1 MHNAG
6 RENPHENTSP
16 FKELRLLKN
25 TLYSWVFGLPLSST
39 VKLMFVVVVKL
50 ILGGLCTDPG
60 GLRSYWLTGSHWD
73 RGSRHAPCL
82 SRGIQTWQLPA
93 CHMLSKV
100 WKGQM
105 TEPCWLLRVPA
116 WFQYWHLELTGAN
129 KPLREAGFVKKK
141 IINS

>member
-50 ILGGLCTDPG
+50 VLGGLCTDPG
-60 GLRSYWLTGSHWD
+60 GLRSY
-73 RGSRHAPCL
+73 
-82 SRGIQTWQLPA
+82 
-93 CHMLSKV
+93 
-100 WKGQM
+100 
-105 TEPCWLLRVPA
+105 
-116 WFQYWHLELTGAN
+116 
-129 KPLREAGFVKKK
+129 
-141 IINS
+141 